1 MPLIR
6 KDPPTAAPQTSPGP
20 AIADLSSA
28 SADRRWA
35 AARSAASEPGG
46 IAALGHALAVEAN
59 ARVREAILT
68 ALARTGSAEAVD
80 AVLPHLRS
88 DESGLRTAILDTLR
102 LMPQALASRL
112 AGLLHDGD
120 ADVRVLACDLA
131 RDPAIAG
138 AADLLCDLLQH
149 DPSAN
154 VCAAAVEVLAEIGGE
169 SALPALAQC
178 PERFPA
184 DPFLAFAVD
193 MATRRILSQPSD
205 PRG

>member
-6 KDPPTAAPQTSPGP
+6 KDPPTAQKTPGP
-20 AIADLSSA
+20 AIADLASA

-35 AARSAASEPGG
+35 AARGAASEPGG
-46 IAALGHALAVEAN
+46 IAALGRALTVEAN
-59 ARVREAILT
+59 ARVREAMLT

-102 LMPQALASRL
+102 LMPQALAPRL

-120 ADVRVLACDLA
+120 ADVRLLACDLA
-131 RDPAIAG
+131 RDPAMAG
-138 AADLLCDLLQH
+138 AADLLCDLLER

-169 SALPALAQC
+169 RALPALTRCAA
-178 PERFPA
+178 RFPT
-184 DPFLAFAVD
+184 DPFLAFAAG
-193 MATRRILSQPSD
+193 MATRRILSQPPSA
-205 PRG
+205 GG